1 MLTTYREAVKCIL
14 DEEIPVCFISRLA
27 FSIDSSWRKGKSEG
41 VRINAEA
48 TVHDGKHPEKMQI
61 QLLF

>member
-1 MLTTYREAVKCIL
+1 MHTAHWEAVKCIL
-14 DEEIPVCFISRLA
+14 DEEMPVCFISRLA

-41 VRINAEA
+41 ARINAEA
-48 TVHDGKHPEKMQI
+48 TLHYGKRPGKMQI